1 MTHANFLV
9 KVTDA
14 TMPQVRKAL
23 QAAGIEVRS
32 IILVHKEKTETQE
45 DSEEIQEEKKD
56 EAKGEESGEN

>member
-23 QAAGIEVRS
+23 QGAGIEVRS
-32 IILVHKEKTETQE
+32 IILVHKEKIENE
-45 DSEEIQEEKKD
+45 EAPEEIQEEKK
-56 EAKGEESGEN
+56 GE